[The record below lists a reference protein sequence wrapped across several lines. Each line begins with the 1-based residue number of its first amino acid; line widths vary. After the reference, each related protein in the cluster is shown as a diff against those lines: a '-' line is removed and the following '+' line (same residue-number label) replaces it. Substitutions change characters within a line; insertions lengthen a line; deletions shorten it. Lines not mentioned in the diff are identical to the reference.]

1 MAPSI
6 LIPPVNAA
14 DSGAANAHSSSSAAP
29 AFRPVVAV
37 EDYTDVTTGALLL
50 QDGTVFQGVSFGAE
64 GKSISGE
71 CVFQTG
77 MVLLMRW
84 IIFGK
89 WDPILMHA

>member
-14 DSGAANAHSSSSAAP
+14 DSGAANAHSSSAAAP

-77 MVLLMRW
+77 TVLLMRW